1 MVLVDHGLYK
11 QLDDSFRVKYSQL
24 WKSLMMADLKGIESS
39 CRELGVTKMY
49 PLFAAMLTARPY
61 DEIIERSKTGTFQA
75 PSVSNGGRSDSQAD
89 KAVIRGYAKQF
100 LSEIF
105 ALLGVLP
112 RQMLLLLKMND
123 CLRHIDMALD
133 SPTNTLV
140 IAGRYAS
147 KAIYQHDVQA
157 SGNSTAAK
165 LKAWMNYM
173 RVLLRINLHDFGV
186 WLATRIL

>member
-11 QLDDSFRVKYSQL
+11 QLDDSFRLKYCRL
-24 WKSLMMADLKGIESS
+24 WKSLMMADLEGIKDS
-39 CRELGVTKMY
+39 CAALGITKMY

-61 DEIIERSKTGTFQA
+61 DEIIERSKTGSFQA
-75 PSVSNGGRSDSQAD
+75 PVGYGSVGGQAD
-89 KAVIRGYAKQF
+89 QAVIRGYAKQF

-133 SPTNTLV
+133 SPANTLV
-140 IAGRYAS
+140 IAGKYAS
-147 KAIYQHDVQA
+147 KAMYLQEWQDSGGSLARKLQA
-157 SGNSTAAK
+157 WWS
-165 LKAWMNYM
+165 YM
-173 RVLLRINLHDFGV
+173 RVLIQINIYEIGA
-186 WLATRIL
+186 WLNYTSK